1 MYNGYFINGEI
12 EMSVEKRIKELKK
25 LISILE
31 QEYNSTQ
38 SESNDMN
45 QWEPEGGEHFIYC
58 DGNVCWGESSD
69 ECKAFGIERPTK
81 ELADKAAICMRK
93 MNRLLAYKDEYA
105 PGYEFGDNVRNASF
119 YIDDNDKYAVEY
131 TLITINPFAIYFP
144 EDVAKDLCRKLNNG
158 EVVL

>member
-1 MYNGYFINGEI
+1 
-12 EMSVEKRIKELKK
+12 MSVEKRIKELKK

-45 QWEPEGGEHFIYC
+45 QWEPEGGEYYINK
-58 DGNVCWGESSD
+58 DGVGRAYTNYES
-69 ECKAFGIERPTK
+69 KLYGIERPTK

-105 PGYEFGDNVRNASF
+105 PGYEFGDIVRNASF
-119 YIDDNDKYAVEY
+119 MSSSVMSSSSSKKSNIS
-131 TLITINPFAIYFP
+131 
-144 EDVAKDLCRKLNNG
+144 
-158 EVVL
+158 